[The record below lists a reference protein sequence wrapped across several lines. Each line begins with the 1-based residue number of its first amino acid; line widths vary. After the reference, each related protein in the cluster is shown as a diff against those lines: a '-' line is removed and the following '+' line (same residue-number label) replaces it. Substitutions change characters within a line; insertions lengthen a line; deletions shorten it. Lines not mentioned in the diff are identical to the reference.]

1 MDGESWL
8 SGKAARS
15 FGHTQVEVT
24 TPVEG
29 WRNVS
34 LVILSDWLT
43 KTEFTFKRENRQTK
57 VCLEQHGLF
66 HYNIN
71 IETPYS
77 GYEKVVIASRK
88 TGNVIRLQVTKNDVM
103 ISEIS
108 VEAEGQVG
116 SRGLGGS
123 TGSLKVRWDSSQDIH
138 IYVNTSFD
146 GIKGIFSADTSF
158 DEVKTILVEVGV
170 IKSGFN
176 RKFKAIAQL
185 NDKFVKY
192 ESLSAWTQTKIMS
205 KSLTKTNIEWLAF
218 NRSETHLSILYT
230 ADLASPIELRSETKT
245 DGITTFDVISS
256 LKVDFQGGE
265 VKLVYKGDFP
275 CKEGKVNA
283 LLHVKADLE
292 TRFEVAGK
300 WGEHNFRLKMLLG
313 GSDVEA
319 RMESSFANLE
329 NLKGEAHWTIG
340 QGPTDQYG
348 VNVTFSTCQGGDCED
363 ALTFNTLFDTKP
375 YKEITASLFVRDLL
389 NETFVAMCQKDAAEY
404 SLVATYD
411 GLKRLRVNAS
421 LDIPK
426 KSVDIIINNI
436 SDGRNWKLKT
446 NAEIDIKSVKSIV
459 VDVQLIVR
467 TPFSDDFAAK
477 VIVDFISPM
486 KEFELAFRYGAI
498 DASLKT
504 NVFWSFGETDIL
516 LEVSCPPLHL
526 ETLVIEA
533 KRKGFREIIYRLVF
547 NDRHV
552 EFISKNAVN
561 ATDFSVDMH
570 LKWPVESYEEIR
582 FKARGRSGDRQSE
595 SGEASLDISGSSAS
609 ASYSRDD
616 LDITLDI
623 ATPIALVS
631 HVMVKTNIE
640 KCKNYDIEIVW
651 NTSKVRLKHAIDC
664 TSLVSKIVYESDFAF
679 LESLTLDFVP
689 KGGGDFGVILKF
701 VGLGLHLSL
710 TGDAKSLT
718 GSANGKHFS
727 WKVISDGEQF
737 LADMSY
743 TLEDNSK
750 QVNMTYVWADSQTIG
765 INAVLNTLSPE
776 TAEFVL
782 EFTSPFENMEYVS
795 FDASMSND
803 VALEGSM
810 RIEFNQEVITVQLG
824 SSGDHVFL
832 EVDTPI
838 PHHERLKVDINHH
851 SGNVKA
857 LVLYGGHRVDA
868 SFVKKNTIYHF
879 ETTSKLSNSTYRF
892 AGKIDVEGKSLTTL
906 VVWDTQKIKMKAN
919 SNGKSMSVSI
929 TSQLSNLRNIK
940 IRGDWKWISG
950 GFAISATSDLRM
962 KPGSVNNEFHAQFVR
977 SENQTS
983 GFWLVRSAGDEI
995 RFEMNVDK
1003 SPRQMGVTVSVH
1015 LPDMEPLK
1023 CHVFYT
1029 IENSLI
1035 GGAVNVESPWQ
1046 DVIIEFRG
1054 GYTSSKEFE
1063 IMANL
1068 EAPQPV
1074 FHIATTMK
1082 MASINDI
1089 EFEIVCEVPSMRKSF
1104 GAQLVFRPRSLQDF
1118 EFFVTLT
1125 LDKQKFGGGAAFKLG
1140 GLKVDAQISVYTP
1153 VVSGDYK
1160 MGGEYTST
1168 PSAGTLSLYFNQ
1180 ATWNLSFDANTGNF
1194 SAKSKFD
1201 LSQFLTSILGS
1212 IIETDIPVIKEVE
1225 FEVEYKYME
1234 SAKILARVQ
1243 DRGKIGFNFSMM
1255 SRKILGHLEV
1265 NIIHLHVAKVA
1276 NFVFDYSEN
1285 GRLEV
1290 SVGDNGDWLELE
1302 VVGDDPGVYRGPR
1315 SVRAAIISEDQGA
1328 MEIQYEK
1335 AKSKGVFV
1343 LTTKSGIHRVSYDV
1357 KRRHGYEITLVMESP
1372 YLDNGT
1378 ASMKLVFDDER
1389 GKYEGHFSLNNDHFL
1404 TGILYIEET
1413 GLVSKLQV
1421 DSILLQEKL
1430 ELKVR
1435 YNWENKKFT
1444 SLIEFKFK
1452 STHKVVVEYDQL
1464 KQEFYISVE
1473 TRFLPCNLLTLH
1485 IDLDTVASPKNGKI
1499 IIGYGEES
1507 IELVGSLNL
1516 KSLLELQGQF
1526 GFSASQ
1532 FTLYKAT
1539 LKFSFIFKH
1548 KKEFCLNLT
1557 TTNPNVSKIS
1567 YKIEIAEEK
1576 DNHVISSSLRLP
1588 FSGHEQYY
1596 VEVRTARSGNWWTRL
1611 VDAQFSSPQGHHTLQ
1626 LSWVITQVEVLFK
1639 LRLQGPE
1646 SWRKHLIYSMS
1657 WKDNLNLFCSTDLL
1671 SGDKLRI
1678 EIVSSDEVTSWKNL
1692 VTGSINSG
1700 IQESTFSLHYNL
1712 LDGGDLVVEAK
1723 TPFTDFEHQ
1732 RVALGFANS
1741 EKKMLKGHLTLWG
1754 KSHGAELEYLWLS
1767 ASELTI
1773 LFKIDIPRWTAL
1785 TIEARNDKKGSQ
1797 TDLGAELRV
1806 NKNRIRM
1813 HAVKHGEDIDAVIKI
1828 NNNRVHVIKKANG
1841 GQHILLEAAYLS
1853 FEAKIL
1859 YQEKKHAE
1867 ELLTTEG
1874 LVVVNGMEKIVFF
1887 KNQFLHST
1895 NLTIQDI
1902 GRPYRFGVGL
1912 VDDIS
1917 SPDHLSADIQLLFC
1931 TDTAQPLSTSFL
1943 TGISMD
1949 KRTNGADMKV
1959 KTRLPDYLGYPAI
1972 AARAAFEHVGNTR
1985 MTILHLYRG
1994 EQEFGTY
2001 QRILSHDMFFLVSPR
2016 EWKLDVTLGLPWQV
2030 FCMSRHIEEDSS
2042 SASLLWGQN
2051 KNSMSGLGV
2060 LLHRYILSSSFG
2072 LLLNP
2077 SLRDEMETRLVV
2089 SRLVGDRLGDDS
2101 ITMLARE
2108 ERGTKVFHLRTSNP
2122 RLDHQLALKVAS
2134 SSSLM

>member
-1 MDGESWL
+1 M
-8 SGKAARS
+8 
-15 FGHTQVEVT
+15 EVT
-24 TPVEG
+24 TPIGG

-34 LVILSDWLT
+34 LVILSDWQT

-66 HYNIN
+66 HYNID

-88 TGNVIRLQVTKNDVM
+88 EGKLIRLQVTKNEVM

-123 TGSLKVRWDSSQDIH
+123 TGSLKVKWDSSQNIH

-146 GIKGIFSADTSF
+146 GIKGIFSVDTSF
-158 DEVKTILVEVGV
+158 DEAKTINVEVGV
-170 IKSGFN
+170 IKSGLT

-185 NDKFVKY
+185 NDKFIQY

-230 ADLASPIELRSETKT
+230 ADLTSPIELKSETKT

-292 TRFEVAGK
+292 TRFEVAGI
-300 WGEHNFRLKMLLG
+300 WAEHNFRLKMLLG

-319 RMESSFANLE
+319 RMESNFANLE

-348 VNVTFSTCQGGDCED
+348 VNVTFSTCQSGGHCEN

-375 YKEITASLFVRDLL
+375 YKEITATLFVRDLL
-389 NETFVAMCQKDAAEY
+389 NETFVAICQKQAAEY
-404 SLVATYD
+404 SLVASYD
-411 GLKRLRVNAS
+411 GLKKLRVNAS

-426 KSVDIIINNI
+426 KSVDITINNI

-446 NAEIDIKSVKSIV
+446 NAEIDIRSVKSIV

-477 VIVDFISPM
+477 VIVDFVNPM
-486 KEFELAFRYGAI
+486 KEFELGFQYGAI

-526 ETLVIEA
+526 EKLVIEA
-533 KRKGFREIIYRLVF
+533 KRKSYREIVYRLVF
-547 NDRHV
+547 NDDRV
-552 EFISKNAVN
+552 ELVSKNAVT
-561 ATDFSVDMH
+561 AKDFSVDMH
-570 LKWPVESYEEIR
+570 LNWPVESYEEIR
-582 FKARGRSGDRQSE
+582 FKARGRSGDRHSE
-595 SGEASLDISGSSAS
+595 SGEASLDISGSRAS
-609 ASYSRDD
+609 AAYSRDNLD
-616 LDITLDI
+616 ISLDIT
-623 ATPIALVS
+623 TPIALVS

-640 KCKNYDIEIVW
+640 KCRNYDIEIVW
-651 NTSKVRLKHAIDC
+651 NTSKIRLKHAIDC
-664 TSLVSKIVYESDFAF
+664 ASLISKIVYESDFEF

-689 KGGGDFGVILKF
+689 KGRGDFGVTLKF

-718 GSANGKHFS
+718 GSADGKHFS

-795 FDASMSND
+795 FDASMTNA
-803 VALEGSM
+803 VALEGTM

-838 PHHERLKVDINHH
+838 PSHERLKVDINHH
-851 SGNVKA
+851 RGNVKA
-857 LVLYGGHRVDA
+857 LVLYGRHRVDA

-879 ETTSKLSNSTYRF
+879 DTTSKLSNSTYKLS
-892 AGKIDVEGKSLTTL
+892 GKIDVEGKSLTTL
-906 VVWDTQKIKMKAN
+906 VVWDSQKIKMKAN

-940 IRGDWKWISG
+940 IRGDWKWIRG
-950 GFAISATSDLRM
+950 GFAISATSDLRL

-983 GFWLVRSAGDEI
+983 GFWLVRSSGDEI

-1015 LPDMEPLK
+1015 LPEMEPLK

-1046 DVIIEFRG
+1046 NLIIEFRG

-1082 MASINDI
+1082 LASINDI
-1089 EFEIVCEVPSMRKSF
+1089 EFKIVCEVPSMSKSF

-1125 LDKQKFGGGAAFKLG
+1125 LDQQKFGGGAAFKLG

-1160 MGGEYTST
+1160 MGGEYATT

-1180 ATWNLSFDANTGNF
+1180 AMWNLSFDANTGNF

-1201 LSQFLTSILGS
+1201 LSQFLTSIIGS
-1212 IIETDIPVIKEVE
+1212 IIEKDIPVIKEVE

-1265 NIIHLHVAKVA
+1265 NIIHLQVAKVA

-1290 SVGDNGDWLELE
+1290 SVGDNGHQLELE

-1315 SVRAAIISEDQGA
+1315 SVRAAVISEDQGA

-1343 LTTKSGIHRVSYDV
+1343 LTTKSGIHKVSYDV
-1357 KRRHGYEITLVMESP
+1357 KRRNGYEITLVMESP
-1372 YLDNGT
+1372 YLDNGY
-1378 ASMKLVFDDER
+1378 ASMKLVVDDER
-1389 GKYEGHFSLNNDHFL
+1389 GNYEGHFSLNNDHFL
-1404 TGILYIEET
+1404 TGILYIKEE
-1413 GLVSKLQV
+1413 GLVSKLQI
-1421 DSILLQEKL
+1421 DSIFLQEKL
-1430 ELKVR
+1430 ELKVE
-1435 YNWENKKFT
+1435 YTWENEKVA
-1444 SLIEFKFK
+1444 SVMEFKFK
-1452 STHKVVVEYDQL
+1452 STHKMVVEYDQL
-1464 KQEFYISVE
+1464 KQAFYFAVE
-1473 TRFLPCNLLTLH
+1473 TRFLPCNHLTLH
-1485 IDLDTVASPKNGKI
+1485 IDLDTLASPKNGKI
-1499 IIGYGEES
+1499 IVGYGEETV
-1507 IELVGSLNL
+1507 ELLGSLNL
-1516 KSLLELQGQF
+1516 KSLLEFQGQL

-1539 LKFSFIFKH
+1539 LKFSFISKH
-1548 KKEFCLNLT
+1548 ETEFSVNLT
-1557 TTNPNVSKIS
+1557 TTNPKISKIS
-1567 YKIEIAEEK
+1567 YKIEVEK
-1576 DNHVISSSLRLP
+1576 ERENHVIRSTLRLP

-1596 VEVRTARSGNWWTRL
+1596 VEVKTAKAGTWWTRL

-1626 LSWVITQVEVLFK
+1626 LSWVVSQVEVLLK
-1639 LRLQGPE
+1639 LRLQGPG
-1646 SWRKHLIYSMS
+1646 SWRKHWISSLT
-1657 WKDNLNLFCSTDLL
+1657 WKDNLNFFCTTDLL
-1671 SGDKLRI
+1671 TGDKLHI
-1678 EIVSSDEVTSWKNL
+1678 DVSSSGELTSWKNL
-1692 VTGSINSG
+1692 VIGRIYSGS
-1700 IQESTFSLHYNL
+1700 QESSFSLRYNL
-1712 LDGGDLVVEAK
+1712 LDGAEIVVEAE
-1723 TPFTDFEHQ
+1723 TPFKGVEYQ
-1732 RVALGFANS
+1732 RIALGFANS
-1741 EKKMLKGHLTLWG
+1741 EKKMVKGHLTLWG
-1754 KSHGAELEYLWLS
+1754 KSHGLELEYLCS
-1767 ASELTI
+1767 SFSELAI

-1785 TIEARNDKKGSQ
+1785 TIEARNGMTESG
-1797 TDLGAELRV
+1797 TELGAELRV
-1806 NKNRIRM
+1806 NKNSIQM
-1813 HAVKHGEDIDAVIKI
+1813 HAVKQSEDFEAEIKI
-1828 NNNRVHVIKKANG
+1828 NKNRVHLVQRAKG
-1841 GQHILLEAAYLS
+1841 GQHILLDVSYLS
-1853 FEAKIL
+1853 FEAKLL
-1859 YQEKKHAE
+1859 YQEKKHDE
-1867 ELLTTEG
+1867 EVLTTEG
-1874 LVVVNGMEKIVFF
+1874 LIIVNGMERVVFF
-1887 KNQFLHST
+1887 KNPLLHSS

-1902 GRPYRFGVGL
+1902 GRPYRLGL
-1912 VDDIS
+1912 ALVNDVS
-1917 SPDHLSADIQLLFC
+1917 SSHHLAADIQLLFC
-1931 TDTAQPLSTSFL
+1931 TDTFDPKSTSFQ
-1943 TGISMD
+1943 TGISVN
-1949 KRTNGADMKV
+1949 KRAKGADFKV
-1959 KTRLPDYLGYPAI
+1959 RTRLPDTLGYPAI
-1972 AARAAFEHVGNTR
+1972 TARVAFEHVGNTLS
-1985 MTILHLYRG
+1985 TVLHLYKG
-1994 EQEFGTY
+1994 EEEFGTY
-2001 QRILSHDMFFLVSPR
+2001 QRMLSHDIFFLVDPS
-2016 EWKLDVTLGLPWQV
+2016 ESKLDMTLGLPWQV
-2030 FCMSRHIEEDSS
+2030 FRMSRHSEEDSS

-2051 KNSMSGLGV
+2051 KNSMSGLGI
-2060 LLHRYILSSSFG
+2060 LLHR
-2072 LLLNP
+2072 
-2077 SLRDEMETRLVV
+2077 
-2089 SRLVGDRLGDDS
+2089 
-2101 ITMLARE
+2101 
-2108 ERGTKVFHLRTSNP
+2108 
-2122 RLDHQLALKVAS
+2122 
-2134 SSSLM
+2134 